1 MLDGQKTLINAC
13 VAEGVARYVAS
24 DYSFDFRGLKRGD
37 LPAKDFQLKTKAYLD
52 EKEKLG
58 KIKGVHVLNGAFME
72 VLLSPFIGIY
82 DRDSNNFRFWG
93 TGDEPWDMT
102 TYADT
107 ARFVAEVVCDPTA
120 TGYLHC
126 ESVHGVVQESLLTML
141 ILVLGDRKSI
151 REMADVFGDTYGQR
165 PALQRLGSMEGLREK
180 MLAARDAEPSNVFAW
195 LGMHFNYFIG
205 NGSTSLGKIENGR
218 YSDVTP
224 IDLADFFAEHKQE
237 GLMMF

>member
-1 MLDGQKTLINAC
+1 
-13 VAEGVARYVAS
+13 
-24 DYSFDFRGLKRGD
+24 
-37 LPAKDFQLKTKAYLD
+37 
-52 EKEKLG
+52 
-58 KIKGVHVLNGAFME
+58 
-72 VLLSPFIGIY
+72 
-82 DRDSNNFRFWG
+82 
-93 TGDEPWDMT
+93 MT